1 MKNGLLNS
9 SLSVEQ
15 VSIPEKLKALHLGL
29 ALLIVFIWGTNFAV
43 IKFALIQIPPFL
55 LAFLR
60 FAMAFLPAAFLI
72 PLPKVHFK
80 NLMFYGVCIGLGQ
93 FGLLFFAIHR
103 FISPGMAS
111 LVIQS
116 QVFFTIF
123 FSVLQNGE
131 KISRLQWTALII
143 SLCGLSV
150 VVLHN
155 DGETTLLGLLLIL
168 LAALCWSLG
177 NMTAK
182 ISQSSNFFHY
192 VVWSSAFSCVPLFLM
207 SLYFEGWEL
216 IKASLSNADFTIWCA
231 IVWQSWG
238 NTLLGYAGWAWLL
251 SKYPSSVISPLA
263 LLVPLFGMGA
273 SRLFIGEVLPPW
285 KLAAAGLILLG
296 LLVNGYATSR
306 KSIDSD
312 LKAS

>member
-1 MKNGLLNS
+1 
-9 SLSVEQ
+9 
-15 VSIPEKLKALHLGL
+15 
-29 ALLIVFIWGTNFAV
+29 V
-43 IKFALIQIPPFL
+43 IKFALMKIPPFL

-60 FAMAFLPAAFLI
+60 FVMAFLPAAFLI
-72 PLPKVHFK
+72 PLPKVRFK
-80 NLMFYGVCIGLGQ
+80 NLMLYGVCIGLGQ

-103 FISPGMAS
+103 LISPGMAS

-155 DGETTLLGLLLIL
+155 DSETTLLGLLLIL

-182 ISQSSNFFHY
+182 ISQSTNFFHY
-192 VVWSSAFSCVPLFLM
+192 VVWSSVFSCIPLLLM

-216 IKASLSNADFTIWCA
+216 IKVSLSNADFTVWCA

-273 SRLFIGEVLPPW
+273 SRLFVGEMLSPW

-312 LKAS
+312 LQAS